1 MSWLSK
7 YEEERL
13 LKNFGMQNMKGAKDI
28 RVMRGG
34 YEANECRG
42 DFAGCGSR
50 YTQKIMKET
59 L

>member
-13 LKNFGMQNMKGAKDI
+13 LKNFGMQNMKGTRHI

-42 DFAGCGSR
+42 DFVGWLTVEIHRKS
-50 YTQKIMKET
+50 
-59 L
+59 